1 MWPKLGW
8 PRRRIEMIRESSAA
22 HAGQGDT
29 HLEPG
34 THWGSWCFRS
44 EVLVEVAT
52 LDILLAL
59 ARPL

>member
-1 MWPKLGW
+1 
-8 PRRRIEMIRESSAA
+8 MIRESSAA